1 MVWPAGDHELRGGM
15 GARGERE
22 TGSVQVV
29 VLGDGSSVSGG
40 GRIMAPEQVREK
52 SCFGKTMRSSSLSVV
67 GFRCLIGRRR
77 FQGEAGRGHVSRVA
91 LRVDVAA

>member
-29 VLGDGSSVSGG
+29 VLGDRSSVSGG

-52 SCFGKTMRSSSLSVV
+52 SCFGKTMRSSALSVV
-67 GFRCLIGRRR
+67 GFRCLIGRR
-77 FQGEAGRGHVSRVA
+77 
-91 LRVDVAA
+91 